1 VEVKEKERLLA
12 VLVGQLKL
20 VKFHPMLTPI
30 VNVIS
35 KRTVTD
41 VTTLTIT
48 AGPRG
53 GYVYPQEGSLIEG
66 DEVSLPLQ
74 VASTSEG
81 VKLNT
86 SSEETSLDIKAE
98 GVKRGEIRVDGG
110 LRGEVDDRR
119 GLASGVLVTAKARQ
133 ISISVCVQTPPT
145 LISSQSNAHVYIHS
159 EFSKGRSLSG
169 RRGPP

>member
-1 VEVKEKERLLA
+1 M
-12 VLVGQLKL
+12 LVGQSRF
-20 VKFHPMLTPI
+20 VKFHPMLTPTA
-30 VNVIS
+30 NVIS

-66 DEVSLPLQ
+66 DGVPLPSQ

-86 SSEETSLDIKAE
+86 SSEKSALDIKAE
-98 GVKRGEIRVDGG
+98 GVERGERRVDGG
-110 LRGEVDDRR
+110 ERGEVDDKGDYR
-119 GLASGVLVTAKARQ
+119 A
-133 ISISVCVQTPPT
+133 
-145 LISSQSNAHVYIHS
+145 
-159 EFSKGRSLSG
+159 EFV
-169 RRGPP
+169 

>member
-1 VEVKEKERLLA
+1 MEEIEEEEKERLLA
-12 VLVGQLKL
+12 VLVGQLRL
-20 VKFHPMLTPI
+20 VKFHPMLTTTA
-30 VNVIS
+30 NVIS

-66 DEVSLPLQ
+66 DGVSLPSQ

-86 SSEETSLDIKAE
+86 SSEKSALDTKAE
-98 GVKRGEIRVDGG
+98 GVERGEIGVDWSLSEGVDDKGG
-110 LRGEVDDRR
+110 L
-119 GLASGVLVTAKARQ
+119 ACGVCVTAEARQ
-133 ISISVCVQTPPT
+133 ISFSICVNPT
-145 LISSQSNAHVYIHS
+145 NTYIFINKRPRLRSQ
-159 EFSKGRSLSG
+159 
-169 RRGPP
+169 RRLERALTLW